1 MCGKEKKKEFKCIT
15 FDKKKRKKR
24 LSFLISC
31 FQKKAKIA
39 YLGNFEY

>member
-1 MCGKEKKKEFKCIT
+1 MCGKEKKERIQMYYLRQ
-15 FDKKKRKKR
+15 KKRKKR
-24 LSFLISC
+24 LSFLIFC